1 MSSTLKV
8 AIVIATINNNTNF
21 FFSRTNLSKGTS
33 KILDEVVWYCFKGH
47 MKISQLGIDKVK
59 LYAIFLMAHEK

>member
-21 FFSRTNLSKGTS
+21 FFLELTSVKGRQRS
-33 KILDEVVWYCFKGH
+33 
-47 MKISQLGIDKVK
+47 
-59 LYAIFLMAHEK
+59 